1 MAGPSVQ
8 QLQARIAELERQVA
22 ELRQRLRAYERGDR
36 PRQENPVDRKTV
48 QEKVVYDW
56 QS

>member
-1 MAGPSVQ
+1 MAGMTEEA
-8 QLQARIAELERQVA
+8 LKARISALERQVA
-22 ELRQRLRAYERGDR
+22 DLTQRLAVYERGDR
-36 PRQENPVDRKTV
+36 PRQENPVDKKTV